1 MIAVDL
7 RLEEKF
13 IVLIYEISKG
23 NAMPI
28 IGLFDDLYRIVWT
41 FLQMILRHRLTIAL
55 KRYLLL
61 LHMLHR
67 ERYQLIKNKT
77 MSNQFNY

>member
-7 RLEEKF
+7 RLEEKS
-13 IVLIYEISKG
+13 IVLMYEISKG

-61 LHMLHR
+61 LHMLL
-67 ERYQLIKNKT
+67 EKDIN
-77 MSNQFNY
+77 

>member
-61 LHMLHR
+61 LQMLHR